1 MRLQRCMVHRRRRS
15 LTCLASCALRLDRVS
30 CLAPPVRR
38 LNRPPSCGRG
48 KSRLVRKAKQSN
60 ADKVTAADIIAF
72 IEQVCFVPE
81 GRFVGKKLELFEWQK
96 AEICRIYDNPHG
108 TRRAI
113 LSMGRKNAKTTLAAC
128 LLLAHL
134 CGPSARNKPNSQLYS
149 AAQSRDQA
157 AIIFSLAAKMVRM
170 NPELLQAVTIQE
182 TAKSLICP
190 ELGTRYRALSA
201 DATTA
206 YGLSPT
212 LIIHDEL
219 GQVRGPRSPLY
230 EALETATGAQESP
243 LSIII
248 STQAPSD
255 VDLLS
260 VLIDDAQAGH
270 DPHTVVKLYTAPT
283 ELDPFDEETIRLANP
298 AFGTFL
304 NAREVLAMAQDAKRM
319 PAREAEYRNLILNQR
334 VEVSSPFISPAVWT
348 ACSGPVGPLDDVPVY
363 GGLDLSAVSDLTAL
377 VLIGWRG
384 GKWHV
389 QPTFWLPSEGL
400 AEKAVA
406 ERVPYDLWHAQGHLQ
421 LTPGKTVS
429 YEFVAHYLRQMF
441 QRYNVQKLAFDR
453 WNFRHLLPWLL
464 RAGFSE
470 QLVQERFVE
479 FGQGVASMSPALRDL
494 EQVLLEGNL
503 AHGGHPVLSMC
514 VSHTVIALDDAGS
527 RKPSK
532 RKSTAKIDGLV
543 ALTMAIG
550 VAPLQVKPID
560 IEALIA

>member
-1 MRLQRCMVHRRRRS
+1 M
-15 LTCLASCALRLDRVS
+15 
-30 CLAPPVRR
+30 PKP
-38 LNRPPSCGRG
+38 
-48 KSRLVRKAKQSN
+48 KQAN
-60 ADKVTAADIIAF
+60 DDKVTGADIIAF

-134 CGPSARNKPNSQLYS
+134 CGPPARNKPNSQLYS

-206 YGLSPT
+206 YGLSPA
-212 LIIHDEL
+212 LVIHDEL

-270 DPHTVVKLYTAPT
+270 DPHTVVSLYTAPMD
-283 ELDPFDEETIRLANP
+283 LDPFDEETIRLANP
-298 AFGTFL
+298 ALGTFL
-304 NAREVLAMAQDAKRM
+304 SAKEVLAMARNAQRM

-334 VEVSSPFISPAVWT
+334 VEVSNPFIAPAVWK
-348 ACSGPVGPLDDVPVY
+348 ACGGPVGPLDGVPLY
-363 GGLDLSAVSDLTAL
+363 GGLDLSEAADLTAL
-377 VLIGWRG
+377 VLIGKRD
-384 GKWHV
+384 GKWRV

-400 AEKAVA
+400 SEKSVA
-406 ERVPYDLWHAQGHLQ
+406 DRVPYDMWARQGYLQ
-421 LTPGKTVS
+421 TTPGRSIS
-429 YEFVAHYLRQMF
+429 YEFVASYLRDVF
-441 QRYNVQKLAFDR
+441 RRYDVRKLAFDR
-453 WNFRHLLPWLL
+453 WNFKHLLPWLL
-464 RAGFSE
+464 KAGMSE
-470 QLVQERFVE
+470 QFVKDHFVE
-479 FGQGVASMSPALRDL
+479 FGQGVQSMSPALRDL
-494 EQVLLEGNL
+494 EQVLLEGEL
-503 AHGGHPVLSMC
+503 AHGNHPVLTMC
-514 VSHTVIALDDAGS
+514 VTNTVIAVDDAGN

-532 RKSTAKIDGLV
+532 RKSTGRIDGMI
-543 ALTMAIG
+543 ALAMAVG
-550 VAPLQVKPID
+550 VAPLLTKQID
-560 IEALIA
+560 ISTLIV

>member
-1 MRLQRCMVHRRRRS
+1 M
-15 LTCLASCALRLDRVS
+15 
-30 CLAPPVRR
+30 PKP
-38 LNRPPSCGRG
+38 
-48 KSRLVRKAKQSN
+48 KQAN
-60 ADKVTAADIIAF
+60 DDKVTGADIIAF

-113 LSMGRKNAKTTLAAC
+113 LSIGRKNAKTTLAAC

-134 CGPSARNKPNSQLYS
+134 CGPPARNKPNSQLYS

-206 YGLSPT
+206 YGLSPA
-212 LIIHDEL
+212 LVIHDEL

-283 ELDPFDEETIRLANP
+283 QLDPFDEQTIRLANP

-304 NAREVLAMAQDAKRM
+304 NAREVLAMAQDARRM

-334 VEVSSPFISPAVWT
+334 VEVSNPFIAPTVWKT
-348 ACSGPVGPLDDVPVY
+348 CGGPVGPLEAIPLY
-363 GGLDLSAVSDLTAL
+363 GGLDLSEAADLTAL
-377 VLIGWRG
+377 VLIGKRD
-384 GKWHV
+384 GKWRV

-400 AEKAVA
+400 SEKSVA
-406 ERVPYDLWHAQGHLQ
+406 DRVPYDMWARQGYLQ
-421 LTPGKTVS
+421 TTPGRSIS
-429 YEFVAHYLRQMF
+429 YEFVASYLRDVF
-441 QRYNVQKLAFDR
+441 RRYDVRKLAFDR
-453 WNFRHLLPWLL
+453 WNFKHLLPWLL
-464 RAGFSE
+464 QAGMSE
-470 QLVQERFVE
+470 QFVKDHFVE
-479 FGQGVASMSPALRDL
+479 FGQGVQSMSPALRDL
-494 EQVLLEGNL
+494 EQVLLEGEL
-503 AHGGHPVLSMC
+503 AHGNHPVLTMC
-514 VSHTVIALDDAGS
+514 VTNTVIAVDDAGN

-532 RKSTAKIDGLV
+532 RKSTGRIDGMI
-543 ALTMAIG
+543 ALAMAVG
-550 VAPLQVKPID
+550 VAPLLTKQID
-560 IEALIA
+560 ISTLIV

>member
-1 MRLQRCMVHRRRRS
+1 M
-15 LTCLASCALRLDRVS
+15 
-30 CLAPPVRR
+30 PKP
-38 LNRPPSCGRG
+38 
-48 KSRLVRKAKQSN
+48 KQAN
-60 ADKVTAADIIAF
+60 DDKVTGADIIAF

-134 CGPSARNKPNSQLYS
+134 CGPPARNKPNSQLYS

-206 YGLSPT
+206 YGLSPA
-212 LIIHDEL
+212 LVIHDEL

-270 DPHTVVKLYTAPT
+270 DPHTVVSLYSAPMD
-283 ELDPFDEETIRLANP
+283 LDPFDEETIRFANP
-298 AFGTFL
+298 ALGTFL
-304 NAREVLAMAQDAKRM
+304 SAKEVLAMARNAQRM

-334 VEVSSPFISPAVWT
+334 VEVSNPFIAPAVWK
-348 ACSGPVGPLDDVPVY
+348 ACGGPVGPLEAIPLY
-363 GGLDLSAVSDLTAL
+363 GGLDLSEAADLTAL
-377 VLIGWRG
+377 VLIGKRD
-384 GKWHV
+384 GKWRV
-389 QPTFWLPSEGL
+389 QPTFWLPFEGL
-400 AEKAVA
+400 SEKSVA
-406 ERVPYDLWHAQGHLQ
+406 DRVPYDMWARQGYLQ
-421 LTPGKTVS
+421 TTPGRSIS
-429 YEFVAHYLRQMF
+429 YEFVASYLRDVF
-441 QRYNVQKLAFDR
+441 RRYDVRKLAFDR
-453 WNFRHLLPWLL
+453 WNFKHLLPWLL
-464 RAGFSE
+464 KAGMSE
-470 QLVQERFVE
+470 QFVKDHFVE
-479 FGQGVASMSPALRDL
+479 FGQGVQSMSPALRDL
-494 EQVLLEGNL
+494 EQVLLEGEL
-503 AHGGHPVLSMC
+503 AHGNHPVLTMC
-514 VSHTVIALDDAGS
+514 VTNTVIAVDDAGN

-532 RKSTAKIDGLV
+532 RKSTGRIDGMI
-543 ALTMAIG
+543 ALAMAVG
-550 VAPLQVKPID
+550 VAPLLTKQID
-560 IEALIA
+560 ISTLIV